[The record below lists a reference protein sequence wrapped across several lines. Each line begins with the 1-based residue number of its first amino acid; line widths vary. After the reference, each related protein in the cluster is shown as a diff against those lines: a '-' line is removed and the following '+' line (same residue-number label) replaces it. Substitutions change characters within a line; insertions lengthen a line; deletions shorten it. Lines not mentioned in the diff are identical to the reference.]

1 MISGVRCLAC
11 RVGSLSFG
19 LRLLLRAPVGLVP
32 GLVASETNDCRSLS
46 ISFLHQR
53 LVVVFTILGLLF
65 LISVVGELVAS
76 FTDVPARLDW
86 AKAETVPW
94 WEWWYTS
101 GLLKNPVARLV
112 IGLSLLLAVA
122 ILPC

>member
-1 MISGVRCLAC
+1 MRCLAC

-19 LRLLLRAPVGLVP
+19 LRLLLGASVGFVP

-53 LVVVFTILGLLF
+53 LVVVFTFLGLFF
-65 LISVVGELVAS
+65 LISIVGELVAS
-76 FTDVPARLDW
+76 FTYVLARLDR
-86 AKAETVPW
+86 AKMGTVPW
-94 WEWWYTS
+94 WKWWFTS
-101 GLLKNPVARLV
+101 GLLKDPVVRLV
-112 IGLSLLLAVA
+112 IGLSLLLALA